1 MKSENE
7 LEKVINNYMKQF
19 GGFPSYLLLGAKEE
33 EVIKLVKEALR
44 IGKELE
50 AFDKNADY

>member
-1 MKSENE
+1 MKNENE
-7 LEKVINNYMKQF
+7 LEKVINDYMKQF

-44 IGKELE
+44 TGKELE
-50 AFDKNADY
+50 VFDKNADY